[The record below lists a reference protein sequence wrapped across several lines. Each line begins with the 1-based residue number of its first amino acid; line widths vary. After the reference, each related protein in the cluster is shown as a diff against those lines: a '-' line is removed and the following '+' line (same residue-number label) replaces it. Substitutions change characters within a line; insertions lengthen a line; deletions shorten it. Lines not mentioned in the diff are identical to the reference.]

1 MQKLLSVLVLVV
13 VIFSCKKPTSPVP
26 PSQLVFPYTN
36 FNKVSTGGNFKIQIS
51 RSDNYSITAKG
62 RQVDLSAINAS
73 VVNGEL
79 LIEYKDPLR
88 VYEEVLITITM
99 PSLRGFQI
107 YNKATADIAGFTE
120 AAEVEGTVSQYSKA
134 SVQMNVSQFT
144 MNVLDNSEL
153 LLKGTAEKVYVRAD
167 NKGVIHSYA
176 VLSLLGHAI
185 AAKNSTIRIHAS
197 DVINASAVQNS
208 MIYYKGNPGNKFIAE
223 MDISRVI
230 AE

>member
-1 MQKLLSVLVLVV
+1 MQKLVSIMVLVV
-13 VIFSCKKPTSPVP
+13 IISSCKKPTSQVP
-26 PSQLVFPYTN
+26 PSQLLFPFTN
-36 FNKVSTGGNFKIQIS
+36 FNKVSTGGNFKIQIT
-51 RSDNYSITAKG
+51 RSNNYSIIANG
-62 RQVDLSAINAS
+62 RQIDLDDLNAS
-73 VVNGEL
+73 VANGEL
-79 LIEYKDPLR
+79 LIEYKDPFR
-88 VYEEVLITITM
+88 VHQEVSITIAM

-107 YNKATADIAGFTE
+107 YNRATADIAGFTE

-134 SVQMNVSQFT
+134 SVQMNVTQFT

-176 VLSLLGHAI
+176 VLSLFGHAI
-185 AAKNSTIRIHAS
+185 AAKNSAIRIHAS

-223 MDISRVI
+223 IDNSRVI

>member
-1 MQKLLSVLVLVV
+1 M
-13 VIFSCKKPTSPVP
+13 P